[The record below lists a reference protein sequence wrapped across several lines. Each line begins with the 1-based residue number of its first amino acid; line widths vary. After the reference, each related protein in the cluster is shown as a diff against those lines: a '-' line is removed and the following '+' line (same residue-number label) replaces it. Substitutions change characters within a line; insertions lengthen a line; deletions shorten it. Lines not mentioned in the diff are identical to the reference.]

1 MLRTVQEN
9 MAELIH
15 YITDSAEERSLH
27 GCSGDLRKLRNRLKI
42 LNTFISK
49 PAIAREVINDI
60 ERLPYM
66 FADKS
71 IPGMVRGYVQN
82 ETERPFDTDC
92 VFTQLDKTV
101 LRLLDTVSVCQ
112 TTIKAFVNSTYE
124 LPTTIAPDE
133 RIRIFQ
139 KQLDEN
145 DVMARYPHVNT
156 VYYDTIKEV
165 DAYLTKEEIEIM
177 HESSDEYNPKEELED
192 LKKLGWIIP
201 EELSWITD

>member
-15 YITDSAEERSLH
+15 YITDSAEERSLY
-27 GCSGDLRKLRNRLKI
+27 GCSGDIRKLRNQLKI
-42 LNTFISK
+42 LTTFISK

-60 ERLPYM
+60 EYLPYM

-112 TTIKAFVNSTYE
+112 TKINAHVNSTYE
-124 LPTTIAPDE
+124 LPTTTVPDE
-133 RIRIFQ
+133 TIGIFQ
-139 KQLDEN
+139 KLLDEN
-145 DVMARYPHVNT
+145 DVMVRYPHANT
-156 VYYDTIKEV
+156 VHYDVVKDV
-165 DAYLTKEEIEIM
+165 DTYLTKEELESLYLT
-177 HESSDEYNPKEELED
+177 HEEYDPVKELED
-192 LKKLGWIIP
+192 LEKLGWVILK
-201 EELSWITD
+201 EV